1 MTPFGDILITGRC
14 FVVDIVLKGKEPE
27 VQVEY
32 FGQQSRFFEFFEKI
46 VDDLLKG
53 KGIYAETN
61 SGSNGNAFMY
71 AKKGYSVITNDASEY
86 SYSVAKAI
94 LSDDIPESNFPKYDW
109 LKGYSDTYIKRAAVF
124 ASVVD
129 LYGYNAKVPEVLSDE
144 LREKIEH
151 YYNEFTN
158 INKKGVRAYKNYN
171 KDLFEYL
178 KTLQDENIHVDAMFM
193 DFAWPWRDG
202 SRTDEYNTTANI
214 YSNVFSKNDRKEIN
228 IWDRSNVIENVI
240 KAVNEAK
247 KVSKY
252 VLLSNQSSNYP
263 TPEILEVALLRNGI
277 NYEIRHTMLT
287 DAEYEDNLG
296 KEDFFREYLYVIKGD
311 INE

>member
-1 MTPFGDILITGRC
+1 M
-14 FVVDIVLKGKEPE
+14 DIVLKGKEPE

>member
-1 MTPFGDILITGRC
+1 MDIIM
-14 FVVDIVLKGKEPE
+14 KSKKPE
-27 VQVEY
+27 VNIEY

-46 VDDLLKG
+46 VDDLLHG

-71 AKKGYSVITNDASEY
+71 AKKGYKIITNDASEY
-86 SYSVAKAI
+86 SYSVANAI
-94 LSDDIPESNFPKYDW
+94 MSDNIPEEFDCKYDW
-109 LKGYSDTYIKRAAVF
+109 LKKYSRSYIERASVF

-129 LYGYNAKVPEVLSDE
+129 LYGYNAEIPSELNDE
-144 LREKIEH
+144 LENKINEYISYFKKMNNEKVRLYKSYNEDLFNYLKKLREEKI
-151 YYNEFTN
+151 N
-158 INKKGVRAYKNYN
+158 
-171 KDLFEYL
+171 
-178 KTLQDENIHVDAMFM
+178 VDIMFM

-202 SRTDEYNTTANI
+202 SKTEEYNTTANI
-214 YSNVFSKNDRKEIN
+214 YSNVFEKSKIVNIE
-228 IWDRSNVIENVI
+228 IWDKENVIDNVI
-240 KAVNEAK
+240 KAVKEAK

-263 TPEILEVALLRNGI
+263 TPEVLEVALLKNGL
-277 NYEIRHTMLT
+277 NYDARHTMLT

-296 KEDFFREYLYVIKGD
+296 KETFFREYLYVIRGD